1 MIHGR
6 TSSAPLNSLDV
17 VLCLSL
23 SLAFNKTADAV
34 RRTAMRIRGKSPYE
48 HQPKLA
54 KLARA
59 EDDEVLR
66 AVFEMLDKTVA
77 LTSDAAPEAPRCH
90 MKPMRFAGHM
100 YYCQHCSHTK
110 PRTLG

>member
-6 TSSAPLNSLDV
+6 TTSAPMNSLDI

-23 SLAFNKTADAV
+23 SLAMNKTADAV
-34 RRTAMRIRGKSPYE
+34 RRTAMRIRSKAPYE
-48 HQPKLA
+48 YQPKIA
-54 KLARA
+54 KIARA
-59 EDDEVLR
+59 ADSAVLT
-66 AVFEMLDKTVA
+66 AVFDMLDKTVA

-90 MKPMRFAGHM
+90 MKPMRFAGYM